1 MIRWV
6 RDTVKAIWFFFKF
19 ATIIVV
25 GYLLLLGLLWLLRH
39 PTVTSM
45 TQSSASAAD
54 FWGRV
59 ETAVKAVGGVFLLTW
74 GLRFLD
80 QFFLRG
86 RLASGLGLAS
96 RGSFS
101 LLSVFTFP
109 FVHGS
114 YGHLLGNT
122 PLLLLFGGLVFLLL
136 PTVTLLVE
144 VLLFI
149 FLIQGVGVWLFGA
162 RNGRTVGAS
171 GLVLAFYGFDVAH
184 GLFAGGWVMVIALA
198 LLFFFGRRMFR
209 NLISRG
215 KTIEGAPIATAAHW
229 WGFLSGIFAAYL
241 ISPFGP
247 LAVG

>member
-19 ATIIVV
+19 VTILAV

-39 PTVTSM
+39 PTLAGM
-45 TQSSASAAD
+45 TQSSAVAAD

-59 ETAVKAVGGVFLLTW
+59 ETAVKAMGGVFLVTW
-74 GLRFLD
+74 SLHLLD

-86 RLASGLGLAS
+86 RLAAGFGLVS

-101 LLSVFTFP
+101 LLSIFTFP

-114 YGHLLGNT
+114 YLHLLGNT
-122 PLLLLFGGLVFLLL
+122 PLLLLFGGLAILVL
-136 PTVTLLVE
+136 PTITILVE

-162 RNGRTVGAS
+162 RNGRTIGAS

-184 GLFAGGWVMVIALA
+184 GLFAGGWVTVIALA
-198 LLFFFGRRMFR
+198 LLFLFGRRMFR
-209 NLISRG
+209 VLLSRG
-215 KTIEGAPIATAAHW
+215 KTVEGAQISMAAHL
-229 WGFLSGIFAAYL
+229 WGFLSGVFAAYL

-247 LAVG
+247 LGVG

>member
-6 RDTVKAIWFFFKF
+6 RDIVDTIWFFIKF
-19 ATIIVV
+19 VTIMGA
-25 GYLLLLGLLWLLRH
+25 GYFLLLGALWLLRQ
-39 PTVTSM
+39 PTLTAM
-45 TQSSASAAD
+45 AQSSSAAVD

-59 ETAVKAVGGVFLLTW
+59 ETAVKAIGSLFFVTW

-86 RLASGLGLAS
+86 RLTAGLSLAS

-101 LLSVFTFP
+101 LLKLFTFP

-114 YGHLLGNT
+114 YLHLLGNT
-122 PLLLLFGGLVFLLL
+122 PLLLLFGGLAILFL
-136 PTVTLLVE
+136 PAITMLVE

-149 FLIQGVGVWLFGA
+149 FLIQGLGVWLFGA

-171 GLVLAFYGFDVAH
+171 GLVLAFYSFDITH
-184 GLFAGGWVMVIALA
+184 GLFAGGWVTVIALA
-198 LLFFFGRRMFR
+198 ILLLFGRRMFR
-209 NLISRG
+209 NLLSRG
-215 KTIEGAPIATAAHW
+215 KTAEGAPVAVAAHW
-229 WGFLSGIFAAYL
+229 WGFLSGIFTAYL

-247 LAVG
+247 LAAG

>member
-1 MIRWV
+1 MFRWV
-6 RDTVKAIWFFFKF
+6 RNIVQTIWFFFKF
-19 ATIIVV
+19 VTILAV
-25 GYLLLLGLLWLLRH
+25 GYLLLMGLLWLLHH
-39 PTVTSM
+39 PALASM

-54 FWGRV
+54 FWGRM
-59 ETAVKAVGGVFLLTW
+59 ETAVKAMGGVFLLTW

-86 RLASGLGLAS
+86 RLTSGLSLVS

-101 LLSVFTFP
+101 LISLFTFP

-122 PLLLLFGGLVFLLL
+122 PLLLLFGGLAILFL

-149 FLIQGVGVWLFGA
+149 FLVQGVGVWLFGA

-184 GLFAGGWVMVIALA
+184 GLFAGGWVTVLALA
-198 LLFFFGRRMFR
+198 LLLFFGRRMFR
-209 NLISRG
+209 TLLSRG
-215 KTIEGAPIATAAHW
+215 KTAEGAQISTAGHL